1 MAEQVMDV
9 RSSAAFLRQR
19 WRSLATMAA
28 VGAVLGALYA
38 ALVPAQLSSTSLL
51 LFPGAGV
58 SPGDDET
65 ATQVHLVRSVPVL
78 ERAGKSVTP
87 ALTADEVKQRI
98 KVDAKTS
105 KLVEIRASSRDAR
118 QAQALS
124 QAVVDAYLTTL
135 QRNARSPAAIPKPLR
150 DRAVAL
156 NRQLKDLQN
165 QIDAVEEQ
173 QQGED
178 PTSPAGRTFAQ
189 LHAQLTTQQAA
200 IAGRL
205 DKVKEAETG
214 SPIGASDTPDVIQPA
229 APATGPDPTR
239 RLVTWAVVGGLLAMA
254 GTALVLLFRRRR
266 DPRVRARD
274 DLADAVGCSLLA
286 VVRSHPQRSVAGWL
300 ALFETYQTP
309 AEEAWAFRQLL
320 RALMPPADSGDPTQ
334 TDTKRTS
341 GRVEH
346 PRSLTV
352 IAPSGDR
359 RGMAVGP
366 QLAVFTA
373 SLGISTRFL
382 VATRHDSAAALRAA
396 CATVRGS
403 ELRSGLVLDAEADSA
418 TPTRDAPP
426 PATSGT
432 TGPLKGAVAG
442 ESRLQEALG
451 DYSVGNA
458 TRGTGQETR
467 QETRQ
472 TAQPHDL
479 SAHRPVDLTIVF
491 TVADRMEP
499 TLRDVPATA
508 VTLLAIS
515 PGAGTREEL
524 ARLAVAVDDSGRHLD
539 GMVVSDPEPSDVT
552 TGRRTLDKRAL
563 QAPLPVRMTGAS
575 RMSMSPSGR
584 RTAR

>member
-1 MAEQVMDV
+1 MAEQVIDV

-38 ALVPAQLSSTSLL
+38 TLVPAQLSSSSLL

-58 SPGDDET
+58 SPGEDET

-78 ERAGKSVTP
+78 VRAGKSVTP
-87 ALTADEVKQRI
+87 ALSADEVKQRI
-98 KVDAKTS
+98 RVDAKTS
-105 KLVEIRASSRDAR
+105 KLIEIRASSSDAR

-150 DRAVAL
+150 DREVAL

-165 QIDAVEEQ
+165 QIVAIEKQ

-239 RLVTWAVVGGLLAMA
+239 RLVTWATVGGLLAMA
-254 GTALVLLFRRRR
+254 GTALVLLIGRRR

-274 DLADAVGCSLLA
+274 DLADAVGSSLLA

-320 RALMPPADSGDPTQ
+320 RALMAPADSGDPTP
-334 TDTKRTS
+334 TDPKRTS
-341 GRVEH
+341 GRVDH
-346 PRSLTV
+346 PRLLTV

-373 SLGISTRFL
+373 SLGISTRFI

-396 CATVRGS
+396 CAAVRGS
-403 ELRSGLVLDAEADSA
+403 ELRSGLVLEAEAHST
-418 TPTRDAPP
+418 TPTPGASPP
-426 PATSGT
+426 PTADTPA
-432 TGPLKGAVAG
+432 GPWKGAVAG

-451 DYSVGNA
+451 DYSVGNS
-458 TRGTGQETR
+458 TRGTA

-472 TAQPHDL
+472 TAEPHDL

-491 TVADRMEP
+491 TVADRREP
-499 TLRDVPATA
+499 SLRDIPASA

-515 PGAGTREEL
+515 PGAATREEL
-524 ARLAVAVDDSGRHLD
+524 ARLAVAVDDSGRQIN
-539 GMVVSDPEPSDVT
+539 GVVVADPEPSDRT

-563 QAPLPVRMTGAS
+563 QAPLPVRMTGGS